1 MDGAAPKLGCQGGVR
16 SHGFFPLSEGRA
28 PEDGARRLHGPGGL
42 SQRAPL
48 LRGARGRGRALDDPA
63 HHGGDEAGGAGGGL
77 VEPLPSRARMGCRLE
92 QSGIRPAR
100 RDHGPLAHRIRG
112 LQLLRPRHRQHGG
125 ARALRHAR
133 AAGALARTPPRRP
146 HPLGLRHDRAARRL
160 LGCHQHLRAHRARR
174 RGLCLERP
182 QMVVLGGRQQGLRDP
197 HLHGQDRAGGSTPQA
212 AVDDPGAP
220 CRPRGRDRSPP
231 RGLRLRPRPPR
242 SLGGQVHQ
250 RARARGQHAA
260 RRGARLRDRARALWD
275 PAASTT
281 ACASSAWPSARSRR
295 CAARARAR
303 RLRQAA
309 RRARGGGAT

>member
-1 MDGAAPKLGCQGGVR
+1 MPRPRAHRLAPIRRFSSIGIWRRPALRALALTAPSCPCQSRGQKEKWTPSRRSWAGGGVR

-133 AAGALARTPPRRP
+133 AAGALARSPS
-146 HPLGLRHDRAARRL
+146 
-160 LGCHQHLRAHRARR
+160 
-174 RGLCLERP
+174 
-182 QMVVLGGRQQGLRDP
+182 
-197 HLHGQDRAGGSTPQA
+197 ST
-212 AVDDPGAP
+212 
-220 CRPRGRDRSPP
+220 
-231 RGLRLRPRPPR
+231 
-242 SLGGQVHQ
+242 
-250 RARARGQHAA
+250 
-260 RRGARLRDRARALWD
+260 
-275 PAASTT
+275 AAS
-281 ACASSAWPSARSRR
+281 ARPSP
-295 CAARARAR
+295 
-303 RLRQAA
+303 
-309 RRARGGGAT
+309 